1 MSIPSVSTRRPVA
14 VWMLFLGVVLLGAI
28 SYVRLPIDLLPDVSY
43 PRLVVYTLYP
53 EVAPSEVERL
63 VTERVEAAAATVP
76 GVDRVSSTSRYGVSL
91 VTIRFAWG
99 TDMDFAMLNV
109 RERMDNVRGQ
119 LPQSVTRP
127 VILRVD
133 PESEPV
139 MTLSVVGGED
149 LWATK
154 EFAETVFRRRLE
166 QLDGIAQA
174 AVAGGLDRE
183 IQVDVNPRAID
194 AYGLT
199 LEEIATALDRA
210 NVSAPGGTILQGRY
224 RYPLRTLGEFR
235 TVEEIAD
242 VVVARRQV
250 GAGGQGSGAGAGG
263 GGAAAGP
270 ATDASGFQ
278 VIRLRDIA
286 RVVDGFAEREA
297 IARYGGTES
306 VGVLV
311 FKESGAN
318 TVRVA
323 ERVNEVVAQLASE
336 YDDFHVDVAGDQADF
351 IAASISNV
359 VQALVL
365 GGMLAFLVLFLFLRD
380 SRYPF
385 AIALAIPISVVAT
398 FAMMDAAGVSLN
410 IMSLGGLALGVGM
423 LVDNSIIVLE
433 NIFRH
438 REELGRDAVEAA
450 AVGAEEVQSAI
461 TASTLTTV
469 SVFGPI
475 IYVEGVAGELFE
487 DLSLAVAFSLL
498 ASLVVALT
506 LLPSLAARFGGVPA
520 VAEDGPEERVR
531 PDPTGR
537 VARAAHMARAVLIAP
552 FRALAWLGRLARE
565 LVLFWW
571 REASGV
577 LGRVFGPPLRA
588 FDRSFDRFAG
598 RYHGALE
605 WSLDHPGR
613 VLGASAGVLVLTL
626 LAGTMLPRD
635 LLPDVDQGAFTV
647 RLELEEGT
655 SLEATSDVA
664 ATIEAA
670 ALSDDEV
677 EAVFST
683 VGRDARAYASGDRA
697 VGLHTA
703 TVEVRMR
710 AGGDTDAAADRLR
723 ALGTELPAGSFS
735 VETGQATALG
745 AMLGGGEADIAVR
758 VRSEDL
764 DLAFASADEIARLLE
779 GVSSVGNVRVGTDRG
794 QPQLQIEIDRAA
806 CASYGIEPR
815 LVAEHVDRAMRGA
828 VATEFVDFDRK
839 IDVVVRYPSDLR
851 YSRETLDGL
860 RVQGVPIRELIHVQ
874 ETLAPSEVRR
884 EDQARVVPVYA
895 DVLRGGLDAA
905 VEDVQA
911 ALAPLA
917 PTSAVRW
924 EVGGENEEMRRSFR
938 DLAFAFALALLL
950 VYMILAA
957 QFESFVHP
965 LTILI
970 AVPLALVGA
979 VLALIATGEGLNTMS
994 LIGAVILVG
1003 IVVNDAIVKVDF
1015 IRQGRE
1021 RGEALRHAILEA
1033 GRVRLRP
1040 IVMTTATTVLG
1051 LVPMALGIG
1060 RGADLRAPLAVAVI
1074 GGLVFATA
1082 LTLIVVPVVYQTIER
1097 ARLAVRA
1104 HRRAADPGTG
1114 DTAGLTAEFP
1124 R

>member
-1 MSIPSVSTRRPVA
+1 
-14 VWMLFLGVVLLGAI
+14 MLFLAIVLLGAI
-28 SYVRLPIDLLPDVSY
+28 SYVRLPIDLLPNVSY

-63 VTERVEAAAATVP
+63 VTERVEAAAAAVP
-76 GVDRVSSTSRYGVSL
+76 GVDKVSSTSRYGVSL
-91 VTIRFAWG
+91 VTLRFAWG

-119 LPQSVTRP
+119 LPQSVIRP

-139 MTLSVVGGED
+139 MTLSVVGGDD

-174 AVAGGLDRE
+174 SVAGGLDRE
-183 IQVDVNPRAID
+183 IQVEVEPRALD

-199 LEEIATALDRA
+199 LQEIATALDRA

-235 TVEEIAD
+235 TVEEIGD
-242 VVVARRQV
+242 VVVARRPV
-250 GAGGQGSGAGAGG
+250 GG
-263 GGAAAGP
+263 GGPGSPGP
-270 ATDASGFQ
+270 GGTGPVADASGYQ
-278 VIRLRDIA
+278 VIRLSDVA

-297 IARYGGTES
+297 IARYAGVES

-323 ERVNEVVAQLASE
+323 ERVTDVIDQLAAE
-336 YDDFHVDVAGDQADF
+336 YPDFHVDIAGDQADF

-438 REELGRDAVEAA
+438 REELGRGAA
-450 AVGAEEVQSAI
+450 AAAAAGAEEVQSAI
-461 TASTLTTV
+461 TASTLTTI

-498 ASLVVALT
+498 ASLLVALT
-506 LLPSLAARFGGVPA
+506 LLPSLAARFGGASPIDDIEPDA
-520 VAEDGPEERVR
+520 PE
-531 PDPTGR
+531 P
-537 VARAAHMARAVLIAP
+537 VARAGRWARIARVGRSALSAP
-552 FRALAWLGRLARE
+552 FRVLGWLARLGRE
-565 LVLFWW
+565 LVRFWV
-571 REASGV
+571 RGASQG
-577 LGRVFGPPLRA
+577 LGKAFGPALRR
-588 FDRSFDRFAG
+588 FDRAFDRFAG
-598 RYHGALE
+598 RYHRALE
-605 WSLDHPGR
+605 WSLDRPGL
-613 VLGASAGVLVLTL
+613 VLGTSGAALVLTL
-626 LAGTMLPRD
+626 AAATMLPRD

-655 SLEATSDVA
+655 PLDVTSEVA
-664 ATIEAA
+664 AAVEAA
-670 ALSDDEV
+670 ALADESV

-683 VGRDARAYASGDRA
+683 LGRDARAYASGERA

-703 TVEVRMR
+703 TIEVRMR
-710 AGGDTDAAADRLR
+710 PGGDTDAAADRVRSLE
-723 ALGTELPAGSFS
+723 AGLGGGSLS

-758 VRSEDL
+758 VRSENL
-764 DLAFASADEIARLLE
+764 DLAFASADEIARLLG
-779 GVSSVGNVRVGTDRG
+779 GVPSVGNVRVGTDRG

-839 IDVVVRYPSDLR
+839 IDVIVRYPNELR
-851 YSRETLDGL
+851 YSRETLDAL
-860 RVQGVPIRELIHVQ
+860 RVQGIPIRQLIQVR

-905 VEDVQA
+905 VRDVEA

-924 EVGGENEEMRRSFR
+924 DVGGENEEMRRSFR
-938 DLAFAFALALLL
+938 DLAFAFGLALLL

-979 VLALIATGEGLNTMS
+979 VLALMVSGEGLNTMS
-994 LIGAVILVG
+994 LIGIVILVG

-1015 IRQGRE
+1015 IRQGQE

-1051 LVPMALGIG
+1051 LIPMALGIG
-1060 RGADLRAPLAVAVI
+1060 RGADLRAPLAVTVI

-1097 ARLAVRA
+1097 ARLAARKHVRKGA
-1104 HRRAADPGTG
+1104 PAAADTP
-1114 DTAGLTAEFP
+1114 DLAAEIS